1 MSETE
6 FIEKIDG
13 NFPYHSEPEWRALV
27 ELGASISPN
36 AAYMVLHE
44 ICRAPL
50 SKKVTLKSKRA
61 MLEYWRQ
68 NFNHPT
74 MTSVLRAA
82 EVMIKGEDLPVEESM
97 SIMKIISAYPNQYN
111 ALSIPYFACDDIDER
126 ADELYQKI
134 ISAWR
139 EA

>member
-27 ELGASISPN
+27 ELGASISQN

-44 ICRAPL
+44 ICRAPR

-82 EVMIKGEDLPVEESM
+82 EVMIKGEELPVEESM

-111 ALSIPYFACDDIDER
+111 ALSIPYFACDDIDGR

-139 EA
+139 DA